1 MNKKNAR
8 LFLITTMLFIMSS
21 VSAFAAETDIATV
34 NAEKFGVLTILP
46 PLVAIVLAFVTK
58 NVIVSLVLG
67 VMSGGFLLNLNGMN
81 VFSALFSSFLDLV
94 DRAIAALADP
104 WNAGIILQV
113 LAIGGVI
120 NLVAKMGGAK
130 AIAEALAKKAKNARS
145 AHLIT
150 WASGLLVFFDDYANS
165 LIIGPMMRPVTDKM
179 KISRERLAFVIELN
193 VHAEFSGRNDLLI
206 DGQKFSGNAQYNYK
220 NKVMHHGT
228 LLFSSEINDLSNA
241 LKVKPSKF
249 QGKSVKS
256 VKSRVTN
263 ISSHLDKEMTV
274 LEFKDYLMNFI
285 NKRDEN
291 SHFYEL
297 NDKDVESINKLVE
310 EKYSTWEWNFG
321 YSPKYSLY
329 NEVKYPGGNLEFS
342 LYVHDGLI
350 KDIKFFGDFFG
361 KEDISFIE
369 NKLRNVKHNEYSIKS
384 ALEDV
389 DINNYFLNC
398 NIDILVSG
406 IMGAK

>member
-1 MNKKNAR
+1 MLLINNTNTNAYFNLAMEEYFLKNTNEDIFLLWQNENSIIVGKNQNTLSEINYDYVKENNIKVVRR
-8 LFLITTMLFIMSS
+8 L
-21 VSAFAAETDIATV
+21 
-34 NAEKFGVLTILP
+34 
-46 PLVAIVLAFVTK
+46 
-58 NVIVSLVLG
+58 
-67 VMSGGFLLNLNGMN
+67 SGGGA
-81 VFSALFSSFLDLV
+81 VFHDLGNINFTFISCNDNSFSDFKKFTMPIV
-94 DRAIAALADP
+94 
-104 WNAGIILQV
+104 
-113 LAIGGVI
+113 
-120 NLVAKMGGAK
+120 
-130 AIAEALAKKAKNARS
+130 EALK
-145 AHLIT
+145 
-150 WASGLLVFFDDYANS
+150 
-165 LIIGPMMRPVTDKM
+165 
-179 KISRERLAFVIELN
+179 ELN

-206 DGQKFSGNAQYNYK
+206 DGQKFSGNSQYNYK

-263 ISSHLDKEMTV
+263 ISSHLDKKMTV
-274 LEFKDYLMNFI
+274 LEFKDYLMDFI
-285 NKRDEN
+285 NKRDKN

-329 NEVKYPGGNLEFS
+329 NELKYPGGNVEFS
-342 LYVHDGLI
+342 LDVHDGLI

>member
-1 MNKKNAR
+1 MLLINNTNTNAYFNLAMEEYFLKNTNEDIFLLWQNENSIIVGKNQNTLSEINYDYVKENNIKVVRR
-8 LFLITTMLFIMSS
+8 L
-21 VSAFAAETDIATV
+21 
-34 NAEKFGVLTILP
+34 
-46 PLVAIVLAFVTK
+46 
-58 NVIVSLVLG
+58 
-67 VMSGGFLLNLNGMN
+67 SGGGA
-81 VFSALFSSFLDLV
+81 VFHDLGNINFTFISCNDNSFSDFKKFTMPIV
-94 DRAIAALADP
+94 
-104 WNAGIILQV
+104 
-113 LAIGGVI
+113 
-120 NLVAKMGGAK
+120 
-130 AIAEALAKKAKNARS
+130 EALK
-145 AHLIT
+145 
-150 WASGLLVFFDDYANS
+150 
-165 LIIGPMMRPVTDKM
+165 
-179 KISRERLAFVIELN
+179 ELN

-263 ISSHLDKEMTV
+263 ISSHLDKKMTV
-274 LEFKDYLMNFI
+274 LEFKDYLMDFI
-285 NKRDEN
+285 AK
-291 SHFYEL
+291 S
-297 NDKDVESINKLVE
+297 DKDSQMYTMTDKDIAAIEKLVE

-329 NEVKYPGGNLEFS
+329 NELKYPGGNVEFS
-342 LYVHDGLI
+342 LDVHDGLI

>member
-1 MNKKNAR
+1 MLLINNTNTNAYFNLAMEEYFLKNTNEDIFLLWQNENSIIVGKNQNTLSEINYDYVKENNIKVVRR
-8 LFLITTMLFIMSS
+8 L
-21 VSAFAAETDIATV
+21 
-34 NAEKFGVLTILP
+34 
-46 PLVAIVLAFVTK
+46 
-58 NVIVSLVLG
+58 
-67 VMSGGFLLNLNGMN
+67 SGGGA
-81 VFSALFSSFLDLV
+81 VFHDLGNINFTFISCNDNSFSDFKKFTMPIV
-94 DRAIAALADP
+94 
-104 WNAGIILQV
+104 
-113 LAIGGVI
+113 
-120 NLVAKMGGAK
+120 
-130 AIAEALAKKAKNARS
+130 EALK
-145 AHLIT
+145 
-150 WASGLLVFFDDYANS
+150 
-165 LIIGPMMRPVTDKM
+165 
-179 KISRERLAFVIELN
+179 ELN

-274 LEFKDYLMNFI
+274 LEFKDYLMDFI

-321 YSPKYSLY
+321 YSPKYSLN
-329 NEVKYPGGNLEFS
+329 NELKYPGGNVEFS
-342 LYVHDGLI
+342 LDVHDGLI

>member
-1 MNKKNAR
+1 MLLINNTNTNAYFNLAMEEYFLKNTNEDIFLLWQNENSIIVGKNQNTLSEINYDYVKENNIKVVRR
-8 LFLITTMLFIMSS
+8 L
-21 VSAFAAETDIATV
+21 
-34 NAEKFGVLTILP
+34 
-46 PLVAIVLAFVTK
+46 
-58 NVIVSLVLG
+58 
-67 VMSGGFLLNLNGMN
+67 SGGGA
-81 VFSALFSSFLDLV
+81 VFHDLGNINFTFISCNDNSFSDFKKFTMPIV
-94 DRAIAALADP
+94 
-104 WNAGIILQV
+104 
-113 LAIGGVI
+113 
-120 NLVAKMGGAK
+120 
-130 AIAEALAKKAKNARS
+130 EALK
-145 AHLIT
+145 
-150 WASGLLVFFDDYANS
+150 
-165 LIIGPMMRPVTDKM
+165 
-179 KISRERLAFVIELN
+179 ELN

-228 LLFSSEINDLSNA
+228 LLFSSKINDLSNA

-263 ISSHLDKEMTV
+263 ISSHLDKKMTV
-274 LEFKDYLMNFI
+274 LEFKDYLMDFI

-329 NEVKYPGGNLEFS
+329 NELKYPGGNVEFS
-342 LYVHDGLI
+342 LDVHDGLI

>member
-1 MNKKNAR
+1 MLLINNTNTNAYFNLAMEEYFLKNTNEDIFLLWQNENSIIVGKNQNTLSEINYDYVKENNIKVVRR
-8 LFLITTMLFIMSS
+8 L
-21 VSAFAAETDIATV
+21 
-34 NAEKFGVLTILP
+34 
-46 PLVAIVLAFVTK
+46 
-58 NVIVSLVLG
+58 
-67 VMSGGFLLNLNGMN
+67 SGGGA
-81 VFSALFSSFLDLV
+81 VFHDLGNINFTFISCNDNSFSDFKKFTMPIV
-94 DRAIAALADP
+94 
-104 WNAGIILQV
+104 
-113 LAIGGVI
+113 
-120 NLVAKMGGAK
+120 
-130 AIAEALAKKAKNARS
+130 EALK
-145 AHLIT
+145 
-150 WASGLLVFFDDYANS
+150 
-165 LIIGPMMRPVTDKM
+165 
-179 KISRERLAFVIELN
+179 ELN

-263 ISSHLDKEMTV
+263 ISSHLDKKMTV
-274 LEFKDYLMNFI
+274 LEFKDYLMDFI
-285 NKRDEN
+285 DKRDEN

-329 NEVKYPGGNLEFS
+329 NELKYPGGNVEFS
-342 LYVHDGLI
+342 LDVHDGLI

>member
-1 MNKKNAR
+1 MLLINNTNTNAYFNLAMEEYFLKNTNEDIFLLWQNENSIIVGKNQNTLSEINYDYVKENNIKVVRR
-8 LFLITTMLFIMSS
+8 L
-21 VSAFAAETDIATV
+21 
-34 NAEKFGVLTILP
+34 
-46 PLVAIVLAFVTK
+46 
-58 NVIVSLVLG
+58 
-67 VMSGGFLLNLNGMN
+67 SGGGA
-81 VFSALFSSFLDLV
+81 VFHDLGNINFTFISCNDNSFSDFKKFTMPIV
-94 DRAIAALADP
+94 
-104 WNAGIILQV
+104 
-113 LAIGGVI
+113 
-120 NLVAKMGGAK
+120 
-130 AIAEALAKKAKNARS
+130 EALK
-145 AHLIT
+145 
-150 WASGLLVFFDDYANS
+150 
-165 LIIGPMMRPVTDKM
+165 
-179 KISRERLAFVIELN
+179 ELN

-263 ISSHLDKEMTV
+263 ISSHLDKKMTV
-274 LEFKDYLMNFI
+274 LEFKDYLMDFI
-285 NKRDEN
+285 NKRDDN

-329 NEVKYPGGNLEFS
+329 NELKYPGGNVEFS
-342 LYVHDGLI
+342 LDVHDGLI

>member
-1 MNKKNAR
+1 MEEYFLKNTNEDIFLLWQNENSIIVGKNQNTLSEINYDYVKENNIKVVRR
-8 LFLITTMLFIMSS
+8 L
-21 VSAFAAETDIATV
+21 
-34 NAEKFGVLTILP
+34 
-46 PLVAIVLAFVTK
+46 
-58 NVIVSLVLG
+58 
-67 VMSGGFLLNLNGMN
+67 SGGGA
-81 VFSALFSSFLDLV
+81 VFHDLGNINFTFISCNDNSFSDFKKFTMPIV
-94 DRAIAALADP
+94 
-104 WNAGIILQV
+104 
-113 LAIGGVI
+113 
-120 NLVAKMGGAK
+120 
-130 AIAEALAKKAKNARS
+130 EALK
-145 AHLIT
+145 
-150 WASGLLVFFDDYANS
+150 
-165 LIIGPMMRPVTDKM
+165 
-179 KISRERLAFVIELN
+179 ELN

-263 ISSHLDKEMTV
+263 ISSHLDKKMTV
-274 LEFKDYLMNFI
+274 LEFKDYLMDFI

-342 LYVHDGLI
+342 LDVHDGLI

>member
-1 MNKKNAR
+1 MLLINNTNTNAYFNLAMEEYFLKNTNEDIFLLWQNENSIIVGKNQNTLSEINYDYVKENNIKVVRR
-8 LFLITTMLFIMSS
+8 L
-21 VSAFAAETDIATV
+21 
-34 NAEKFGVLTILP
+34 
-46 PLVAIVLAFVTK
+46 
-58 NVIVSLVLG
+58 
-67 VMSGGFLLNLNGMN
+67 SGGGA
-81 VFSALFSSFLDLV
+81 VFHDLGNINFTFISCNDNSFSDFKKFTMPIV
-94 DRAIAALADP
+94 
-104 WNAGIILQV
+104 
-113 LAIGGVI
+113 
-120 NLVAKMGGAK
+120 
-130 AIAEALAKKAKNARS
+130 EALK
-145 AHLIT
+145 
-150 WASGLLVFFDDYANS
+150 
-165 LIIGPMMRPVTDKM
+165 
-179 KISRERLAFVIELN
+179 ELN

-263 ISSHLDKEMTV
+263 ISSHLDKKMTV
-274 LEFKDYLMNFI
+274 LEFKDYLMDFI

-329 NEVKYPGGNLEFS
+329 NELKYPGGNLEFS
-342 LYVHDGLI
+342 LDVHDGLI

-398 NIDILVSG
+398 NIDILISG

>member
-1 MNKKNAR
+1 MLLINNTNTNAYFNLAMEEYFLKNTNEDIFLLWQNENSIIVGKNQNTLSEINYDYVKENNIKVVRR
-8 LFLITTMLFIMSS
+8 L
-21 VSAFAAETDIATV
+21 
-34 NAEKFGVLTILP
+34 
-46 PLVAIVLAFVTK
+46 
-58 NVIVSLVLG
+58 
-67 VMSGGFLLNLNGMN
+67 SGGGA
-81 VFSALFSSFLDLV
+81 VFHDLGNINFTFISCNDNSFSDFKKFTMPIV
-94 DRAIAALADP
+94 
-104 WNAGIILQV
+104 
-113 LAIGGVI
+113 
-120 NLVAKMGGAK
+120 
-130 AIAEALAKKAKNARS
+130 EALK
-145 AHLIT
+145 
-150 WASGLLVFFDDYANS
+150 
-165 LIIGPMMRPVTDKM
+165 
-179 KISRERLAFVIELN
+179 ELN

-263 ISSHLDKEMTV
+263 ISSHLDTKMTV
-274 LEFKDYLMNFI
+274 LEFKDYLMDFI

-321 YSPKYSLY
+321 YSPKYSLN
-329 NEVKYPGGNLEFS
+329 NELKYPGGNVEFS
-342 LYVHDGLI
+342 LDVHDGLI